1 MDSAEKA
8 DYPPPTMWRDLG
20 SGANKISTTIYS
32 SFGSEALLVTL
43 AQDLAYHPSLPTQE
57 IIRRAPLFFRI
68 VFSWSVFVRVRVL
81 IWACENSHFY
91 FI

>member
-1 MDSAEKA
+1 MLLWVPINFVKWDNRVL
-8 DYPPPTMWRDLG
+8 DINMGYT
-20 SGANKISTTIYS
+20 SGE
-32 SFGSEALLVTL
+32 FRGSEALLVTL